1 MIDDFS
7 SGKKPKKKSAFYVQI
22 AKQINPVSSMLI
34 EGIKICVSVKL
45 KYSVKFIKW
54 SVTGKHESPIRHL
67 TGAPNGNFRKISVR
81 KTI

>member
-54 SVTGKHESPIRHL
+54 SVTGKHESPIGHL